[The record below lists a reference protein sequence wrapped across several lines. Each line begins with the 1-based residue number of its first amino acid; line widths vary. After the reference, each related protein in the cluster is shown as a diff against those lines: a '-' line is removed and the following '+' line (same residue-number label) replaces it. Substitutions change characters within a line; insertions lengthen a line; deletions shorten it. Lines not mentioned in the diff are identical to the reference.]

1 MMLRVLVG
9 RNAPQQFDALLEGLA
24 SHPAVEILGIA
35 QTGHE
40 VASNLKG
47 GEVDT
52 FLFPSD
58 WCQLARMIVTSIGTD
73 AVADT
78 SCVVAATTPSP
89 AQLVKALLYGFDGLV
104 STADAPHDVVN
115 YLDAVKAGESG
126 LLDHPLVDDLGLNPG
141 LLQRNLLPVDDLTN
155 EVVELVGSGL
165 TDTDIA
171 TALRMTSQDVRNR
184 IETAM
189 TLNGLTHR
197 TQLAILQVLNWRVP
211 DFR

>member
-1 MMLRVLVG
+1 MLRVLVG
-9 RNAPQQFDALLEGLA
+9 HSAPQQFGTFLEGLA
-24 SHPAVEILGIA
+24 SHPSIEILGVA

-40 VASNLKG
+40 VANNLKG

-58 WCQLARMIVTSIGTD
+58 WCQLTRMIVTTIGTE

-78 SCVVAATTPSP
+78 SCVVAAPTPSP

-104 STADAPHDVVN
+104 STTDAPNEVAT
-115 YLDAVKAGESG
+115 YLDAVNAGTSD
-126 LLDHPLVDDLGLNPG
+126 LLDHPLVSDLGLNPG
-141 LLQRNLLPVDDLTN
+141 VLQRNLLPVDDVTN

-165 TDTDIA
+165 TDADIA
-171 TALRMTSQDVRNR
+171 TALRMTPQDVRNR
-184 IETAM
+184 IEAAM
-189 TLNGLTHR
+189 VLNGLTHR